1 MGKTY
6 KDQRDRNSRQKSGDY
21 VDALNR
27 NLFSPSEETAREF
40 SRIILDNERQLRDH
54 GPHDGRRYGNKRHSK
69 AVEAVQQR
77 RQERRRHAD
86 PWSDADGDLG
96 LPSAPGKARA
106 PRF

>member
-6 KDQRDRNSRQKSGDY
+6 KDQRDRRSRQTAGAY
-21 VDALNR
+21 VDAFNR
-27 NLFSPSEETAREF
+27 NRSSPTEETAREF
-40 SRIILDNERQLRDH
+40 SRVIVDNERDLRDH

-96 LPSAPGKARA
+96 LPAAPGKARA